1 MKNLQKQHG
10 DTVAY
15 SRLSLLCEAG
25 SDYLLLLEE
34 LMLEVAQQPGIF
46 KPEQYQRLIDQSKR
60 FNEAYNDHQET
71 KKWALSEATD
81 DGSGD

>member
-1 MKNLQKQHG
+1 M
-10 DTVAY
+10 AY

-34 LMLEVAQQPGIF
+34 LMLEVAQQRR

-71 KKWALSEATD
+71 KNGLCLKRKMAQVIE
-81 DGSGD
+81 

>member
-15 SRLSLLCEAG
+15 SRLSILCEAG

-46 KPEQYQRLIDQSKR
+46 KPGQLERLIAESKR
-60 FNEAYNDHQET
+60 FNQAYNDHKDT
-71 KKWALSEATD
+71 KKWALSEAPD